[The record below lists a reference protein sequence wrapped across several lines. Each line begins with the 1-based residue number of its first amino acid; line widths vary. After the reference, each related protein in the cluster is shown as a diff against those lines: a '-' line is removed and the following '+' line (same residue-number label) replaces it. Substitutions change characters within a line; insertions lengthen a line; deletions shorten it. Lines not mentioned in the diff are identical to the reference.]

1 MHIITK
7 FANGCQ
13 TNLKQLNHL
22 IKYVTNPQKTNK
34 DLIYGNKLF
43 TNDAFNN
50 MMLVKQLSSQESGR
64 QYIHWITSFD
74 PNDNVNP
81 QLAHRLGKLFAAG
94 FNEYQWLMATH
105 TDRNHIHNHYI
116 MNSINTVTG
125 KKFSQSK
132 TDLEKLKNYIDETY
146 DQTLMFEFTLPNIQ
160 MEDDD
165 MYYDK
170 KDFYIEDLD
179 DETYDNSNEIS
190 DLRKDIKEL
199 THNVNMVAQCM
210 GGFMQMCNPQTL
222 SNAISYE
229 IDRQLNQRFGPLQ
242 APNQKY
248 LE

>member
-1 MHIITK
+1 
-7 FANGCQ
+7 
-13 TNLKQLNHL
+13 
-22 IKYVTNPQKTNK
+22 
-34 DLIYGNKLF
+34 
-43 TNDAFNN
+43 
-50 MMLVKQLSSQESGR
+50 
-64 QYIHWITSFD
+64 
-74 PNDNVNP
+74 
-81 QLAHRLGKLFAAG
+81 
-94 FNEYQWLMATH
+94 
-105 TDRNHIHNHYI
+105 
-116 MNSINTVTG
+116 
-125 KKFSQSK
+125 
-132 TDLEKLKNYIDETY
+132 
-146 DQTLMFEFTLPNIQ
+146 MFEFTLPNIQ

-170 KDFYIEDLD
+170 KDFHIEDLD

-190 DLRKDIKEL
+190 DLRNDIKEL